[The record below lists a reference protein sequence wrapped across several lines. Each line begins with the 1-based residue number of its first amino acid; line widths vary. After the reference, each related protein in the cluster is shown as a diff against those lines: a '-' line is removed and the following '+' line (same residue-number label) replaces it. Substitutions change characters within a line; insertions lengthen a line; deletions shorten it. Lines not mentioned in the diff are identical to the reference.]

1 MQKILNVPVMWTI
14 AQAVTETGLTE
25 FTVRQL
31 VKAKRIHSIRLGA
44 GKNGK
49 ILLNAESLCNYLQGD
64 ISGADK
70 SHETTGDR
78 IKPIPV
84 NL

>member
-31 VKAKRIHSIRLGA
+31 VKSKRIHSIRLGA

-49 ILLNAESLCNYLQGD
+49 ILLSAESLCSYLQGN
-64 ISGADK
+64 ISEADN
-70 SHETTGDR
+70 SEYTTQKNR
-78 IKPIPV
+78 IVPIE
-84 NL
+84 L